1 MRKLTLLVAGLFML
15 CASAVYGQS
24 RTVSGTVV
32 SLEDNEPV
40 IGASILVKGT
50 TNGTI
55 SDYDGKFELQVPDN
69 AILVVSYMGMK
80 TLEVPA
86 KNGMVIEME
95 ADAIVLDDVITVA
108 YATSTRKAFAGSAA
122 VVGSEQM
129 EKKNP
134 TEISKALAGTVAGV
148 QVVNTSGQ
156 PGSTASIRIRGI
168 GSINAS
174 AAPLY
179 VVDGIPLTGG
189 DLSSIDPS
197 DIATTT
203 ILKDATATSLYGSR
217 GANGVVL
224 ITTKKGTSGET
235 GKIDVDVKYG
245 INARFIP
252 LYDVITSPERF
263 VELGWEGLRNRQLIL
278 GKTQSAAETLASN
291 NLFSSQGLP
300 VAYNMWDVPG
310 KLLIDPTTGKFY
322 TDVQRRYTPENWADH
337 IFGIGQ
343 KYEANV
349 KIHGGS
355 DKTTYFTSFG
365 YLKDEGYYIGSDYSR
380 FTARTNIDHQA
391 KKWLKGNVNMAYTYA
406 ETNQPGQGDN
416 MNNGFQFVNF
426 MPPIYPV
433 FQRDAAGNIVQD
445 PLLGGNKFDYGMY
458 AGYGRTYAAGVNPAG
473 ALKLDKDRTIQHDF
487 TGSAMLEVQFYK
499 DLKLTTNVGLQYI
512 GANNA
517 DLTNWFYGDAAGKGR
532 ITKVQTNLLAL
543 TANQI
548 LSYQKTIDKH
558 NIDAFVAHETTFYTA
573 SQMVGQKSNLA
584 DPYGLEWS
592 NAVVYGYM
600 ESGTSSYSLE
610 SYFGQA
616 RYNYDE
622 KYFVHGTL
630 RGDGSSRFEKGNRWG
645 LFGSIGAAWLM
656 SNEDFLQGSDIVKN
670 LKLKASWGVLG
681 NQELGSAYPTK
692 SVYQI
697 SNVNDEIAYTWVSQG
712 NPDLTWEHSS
722 ILNAG
727 VEFDITKY
735 LTGELEYYYKHTDHM
750 LFTRS
755 VAPSVGFS
763 SYDVNDGVMSNQG
776 VEFTLTG
783 HLIDTRSVK
792 LDVSVNGGYYK
803 NTILEMPHDEAGK
816 LKDFESAGAYG
827 WSKGHSI
834 FDYYIREYAGVDP
847 ATGQSLWYKYTDKAN
862 GDLVINVVE
871 YMAKNPN
878 ATLTKETTTDYAD
891 AGLNYVG
898 KSAIPDLQGG
908 FNVDLEAYGFDFTAS
923 FAYGIGGYGYDAVYA
938 NLMHNDV
945 IGQYNW
951 HKDIENRWTT
961 PGQVTDVPRLS
972 NSQDQYVNSTSTR
985 FLTSNSYLNLTNVR
999 LGYSLPK
1006 KLVQKIKMNNIN
1018 VWVSGDNLFLLSAR
1032 EGYVPFASLTGA
1044 SDRSQYVPLSTV
1056 MCGVKVQ
1063 F

>member
-24 RTVSGTVV
+24 RTISGTVV
-32 SLEDNEPV
+32 TSSDNEPV

-55 SDYDGKFELQVPDN
+55 SDVDGSFELQVSDG
-69 AILVVSYMGMK
+69 AILVVSYVGLK
-80 TLEVPA
+80 TAEVPA
-86 KNGMVIEME
+86 KNGVVVKLE
-95 ADAIVLDDVITVA
+95 ADAIVLDEVISVA
-108 YATSTRKAFAGSAA
+108 YGTSTKKAFAGSAA
-122 VVGSEQM
+122 VVSSETM

-168 GSINAS
+168 GSVNAS

-245 INARFIP
+245 VNARFIP

-263 VELGWEGLRNRQLIL
+263 VELGWEGLKNQQLL
-278 GKTQSAAETLASN
+278 SGKTESAAATLASN
-291 NLFSSQGLP
+291 NLFSTSGLP
-300 VAYNMWDVPG
+300 VAYNMWDTPG
-310 KLLIDPTTGKFY
+310 KLLIDPSTGKFY
-322 TDVQRRYTPENWADH
+322 TDIQRKYTPEKWSDYL
-337 IFGIGQ
+337 FGTGQ

-355 DKTTYFTSFG
+355 DKTTYYTSFG

-380 FTARTNIDHQA
+380 FTARANVDHQA
-391 KKWLKGNVNMAYTYA
+391 KKWLKGNLNMAYTYA
-406 ETNQPGQGDN
+406 ETNQPGQSDN

-426 MPPIYPV
+426 MPAIYPV
-433 FQRDAAGNIVQD
+433 FQRDAQGNIVQD

-458 AGYGRTYAAGVNPAG
+458 SGYGRTYAAGVNPAG
-473 ALKLDKDRTIQHDF
+473 ALQLDKDRTTQHDF
-487 TGSAMLEVQFYK
+487 TGSAMLEIQFYK
-499 DLKLTTNVGLQYI
+499 DLKLTTNVGLQYV

-532 ITKVQTNLLAL
+532 ITKTQTNYLAL

-548 LSYQKTIDKH
+548 LAYQKTIDKH
-558 NIDAFVAHETTFYTA
+558 NIDAFVAHESTLYSV
-573 SQMVGQKSNLA
+573 SQMTGQKSNLA

-600 ESGTSSYSLE
+600 ESVSESYSLE

-692 SVYQI
+692 SVYKI

-722 ILNAG
+722 IFNTG

-735 LTGELEYYYKHTDHM
+735 LAGEIEYYYKKTDQM
-750 LFTRS
+750 LFTRA
-755 VAPSVGFS
+755 VAPSMGFA
-763 SYDVNDGVMSNQG
+763 SYDVNDAVMSNQG

-783 HLIDTRSVK
+783 HLVDTRSVK
-792 LDVSVNGGYYK
+792 LDLSVNGGFYK
-803 NTILEMPHDEAGK
+803 NTLLEMPHDEAGQ
-816 LKDFESAGAYG
+816 LKDFQSAGAYG

-834 FDYYIREYAGVDP
+834 FDYCIREYAGVDP
-847 ATGQSLWYKYTDKAN
+847 ADGAAMWYKYSDADGNT
-862 GDLVINVVE
+862 VTNVVE

-878 ATLTKETTTDYAD
+878 ATLVKETTKDYAD

-898 KSAIPDLQGG
+898 KSAIPALQGG
-908 FNVDLEAYGFDFTAS
+908 FNVDLEAYGFDFAAS
-923 FAYGIGGYGYDAVYA
+923 FAYGLGGYGYDAVYA
-938 NLMHNDV
+938 NLMHNET

-961 PGQVTDVPRLS
+961 PGQITDVPRLS
-972 NSQDQYVNSTSTR
+972 NAQDQYVNSSSTR

-1006 KLVQKIKMNNIN
+1006 KMVQKIKMNNIN
-1018 VWVSGDNLFLLSAR
+1018 IWVSGDNLFLLSAR
-1032 EGYVPFASLTGA
+1032 DGYVPYGSLTGD

>member
-1 MRKLTLLVAGLFML
+1 
-15 CASAVYGQS
+15 
-24 RTVSGTVV
+24 
-32 SLEDNEPV
+32 

-473 ALKLDKDRTIQHDF
+473 ALQLDKDRTTQHDF
-487 TGSAMLEVQFYK
+487 TGSAMLEIQFYK
-499 DLKLTTNVGLQYI
+499 DLKLTTNVGLQYV

-517 DLTNWFYGDAAGKGR
+517 DLTNWFYGDAAGIGR
-532 ITKVQTNLLAL
+532 ITKTQTNYVAL

-558 NIDAFVAHETTFYTA
+558 NLDAFVAHESTLYSV
-573 SQMVGQKSNLA
+573 SQMTGQKSNLA

-600 ESGTSSYSLE
+600 ESVSESYSLE

-681 NQELGSAYPTK
+681 NQELGSFYPTK
-692 SVYQI
+692 SV
-697 SNVNDEIAYTWVSQG
+697 
-712 NPDLTWEHSS
+712 
-722 ILNAG
+722 
-727 VEFDITKY
+727 
-735 LTGELEYYYKHTDHM
+735 
-750 LFTRS
+750 
-755 VAPSVGFS
+755 
-763 SYDVNDGVMSNQG
+763 
-776 VEFTLTG
+776 
-783 HLIDTRSVK
+783 
-792 LDVSVNGGYYK
+792 
-803 NTILEMPHDEAGK
+803 
-816 LKDFESAGAYG
+816 
-827 WSKGHSI
+827 
-834 FDYYIREYAGVDP
+834 
-847 ATGQSLWYKYTDKAN
+847 
-862 GDLVINVVE
+862 
-871 YMAKNPN
+871 
-878 ATLTKETTTDYAD
+878 
-891 AGLNYVG
+891 
-898 KSAIPDLQGG
+898 
-908 FNVDLEAYGFDFTAS
+908 
-923 FAYGIGGYGYDAVYA
+923 
-938 NLMHNDV
+938 
-945 IGQYNW
+945 
-951 HKDIENRWTT
+951 
-961 PGQVTDVPRLS
+961 
-972 NSQDQYVNSTSTR
+972 
-985 FLTSNSYLNLTNVR
+985 
-999 LGYSLPK
+999 
-1006 KLVQKIKMNNIN
+1006 
-1018 VWVSGDNLFLLSAR
+1018 
-1032 EGYVPFASLTGA
+1032 
-1044 SDRSQYVPLSTV
+1044 
-1056 MCGVKVQ
+1056 
-1063 F
+1063 

>member
-24 RTVSGTVV
+24 RTISGTVV
-32 SLEDNEPV
+32 TASDNEPV

-55 SDYDGKFELQVPDN
+55 SDVDGSFELQVSDG
-69 AILVVSYMGMK
+69 AILVVSYVSLQ
-80 TLEVPA
+80 TTEVPA
-86 KNGMVIEME
+86 KNGVVIKME
-95 ADAIVLDDVITVA
+95 AGAYEIDEVITVA
-108 YATSTRKAFAGSAA
+108 YGTSTKKAFAGSAT
-122 VVGSEQM
+122 VVSSEQM

-168 GSINAS
+168 GSVNAS

-245 INARFIP
+245 MNARFIP

-263 VELGWEGLRNRQLIL
+263 VELGWEGLKNQQLIL
-278 GKTQSAAETLASN
+278 GKTEALAISTANN
-291 NLFSSQGLP
+291 NLFSASGLP
-300 VAYNMWDVPG
+300 VAYNMWDVAG

-322 TDVQRRYTPENWADH
+322 SDVQRRYTPENWADY
-337 IFGIGQ
+337 IFGTGQ

-355 DKTTYFTSFG
+355 DKTTYYTSFG

-380 FTARTNIDHQA
+380 FTARTNVDHQA
-391 KKWLKGNVNMAYTYA
+391 KKWLKGNLNMAYTYA
-406 ETNQPGQGDN
+406 ETNQPGQSDN

-426 MPPIYPV
+426 MPSIYPV
-433 FQRDAAGNIVQD
+433 FQRDAQGNIVQD
-445 PLLGGNKFDYGMY
+445 PLLGGNKYDYGMY
-458 AGYGRTYAAGVNPAG
+458 SGYGRTYAAGVNPAG
-473 ALKLDKDRTIQHDF
+473 ALKLDKNKTTQHDF
-487 TGSAMLEVQFYK
+487 TGSAMLEIQFYK
-499 DLKLTTNVGLQYI
+499 DLKLTTNVGFQYI

-517 DLTNWFYGDAAGKGR
+517 DLTNWFYGDAAGKGT
-532 ITKVQTNLLAL
+532 ILKTQTNLYAL

-548 LSYQKTIDKH
+548 LAYQKTIDKH
-558 NIDAFVAHETTFYTA
+558 NIDAFVAHESTLYSV
-573 SQMVGQKSNLA
+573 SQMAGQKSNLA

-600 ESGTSSYSLE
+600 ESATESYALE

-622 KYFVHGTL
+622 KYFVHGTI

-692 SVYQI
+692 SMYTV

-722 ILNAG
+722 IFNTG
-727 VEFDITKY
+727 VEFDLTKY
-735 LTGELEYYYKHTDHM
+735 LAGEIEYYYKMTNQM
-750 LFTRS
+750 LFTRTIG
-755 VAPSVGFS
+755 PSMGYA
-763 SYDVNDGVMSNQG
+763 SYDINSGVMSNQG

-783 HLIDTRSVK
+783 HLVDTRSVK
-792 LDVSVNGGYYK
+792 LDLSVNGGFYK
-803 NTILEMPHDEAGK
+803 NTMVEMPRDAAGN
-816 LKDFESAGAYG
+816 LEYTEDAGAYTY
-827 WSKGHSI
+827 SKGHSI
-834 FDYYIREYAGVDP
+834 FDYCIPEYAGVDP
-847 ATGQSLWYKYTDKAN
+847 ADGAAMWYKYTD
-862 GDLVINVVE
+862 GDGITVIQVAD

-878 ATLTKETTTDYAD
+878 ATLTKETTKDYAD
-891 AGLNYVG
+891 AGWNYVG
-898 KSAIPDLQGG
+898 KSAIPTLQGG

-923 FAYGIGGYGYDAVYA
+923 FAYGLGGYGYDAVYA
-938 NLMHNDV
+938 NLMHNET

-951 HKDIENRWTT
+951 HTDIENR
-961 PGQVTDVPRLS
+961 
-972 NSQDQYVNSTSTR
+972 
-985 FLTSNSYLNLTNVR
+985 
-999 LGYSLPK
+999 
-1006 KLVQKIKMNNIN
+1006 
-1018 VWVSGDNLFLLSAR
+1018 
-1032 EGYVPFASLTGA
+1032 
-1044 SDRSQYVPLSTV
+1044 
-1056 MCGVKVQ
+1056 
-1063 F
+1063 